1 MMITKYRFHFYSFIF
16 SLIFLLLSNPAMAQ
30 FNAGASYGI
39 QIPGRQDLKF
49 RYYENGRLKKN
60 LRTKYVKTAIRNILN
75 INALYW
81 RNKFGLRFDYYK
93 WEHLSVAKVFTT
105 GELPPFFKIEQSR
118 EAILLSPMIRFG
130 WPFNKS
136 SDILGR
142 HFSFAGMGLGE
153 ALTEIEPGRTQW
165 RAAFQVFYGISVPIT
180 AKLKVHASFKYLLT
194 RDDDNLAP
202 KDNGWK
208 VDTSGRWHLFRFG
221 PHWDTKYHVL
231 QIGLQW
237 QLF

>member
-1 MMITKYRFHFYSFIF
+1 MF
-16 SLIFLLLSNPAMAQ
+16 SYYF
-30 FNAGASYGI
+30 
-39 QIPGRQDLKF
+39 DLKI
-49 RYYENGRLKKN
+49 RYC
-60 LRTKYVKTAIRNILN
+60 
-75 INALYW
+75 
-81 RNKFGLRFDYYK
+81 
-93 WEHLSVAKVFTT
+93 S
-105 GELPPFFKIEQSR
+105 
-118 EAILLSPMIRFG
+118 ILLIG
-130 WPFNKS
+130 AW
-136 SDILGR
+136 
-142 HFSFAGMGLGE
+142 
-153 ALTEIEPGRTQW
+153 TQW